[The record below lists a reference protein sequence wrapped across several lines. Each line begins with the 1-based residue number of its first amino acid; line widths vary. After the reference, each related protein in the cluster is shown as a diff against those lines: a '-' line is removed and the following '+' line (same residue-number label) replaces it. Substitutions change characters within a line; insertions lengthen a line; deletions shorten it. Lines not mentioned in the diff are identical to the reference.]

1 MRIRPFHPG
10 EERALHTVFLSAV
23 HGLAYR
29 DYTAQQIEAWAPL
42 RTDPDAWAERIR
54 RIRPFVVEQEGD
66 VVAYADVQADGYI
79 DHFFV
84 SARHARK
91 GIGSMLMTHLHA
103 IAGAHSI
110 TELASDVSRTAQPF
124 FEKFGFSV
132 KEQRSAVVRG
142 VVVPNAHMRKVLI
155 ESLS

>member
-1 MRIRPFHPG
+1 MHIRPFQPG
-10 EERALHTVFLSAV
+10 QERALHAVFLSAV
-23 HGLAYR
+23 RGLARR
-29 DYTAQQIEAWAPL
+29 DYTREQIEAWAPL
-42 RTDPDAWAERIR
+42 TTDADAWAERIR
-54 RIRPFVVEQEGD
+54 TIRPFVVEQEGN
-66 VVAYADVQADGYI
+66 VVAYADVQTDGYI

-91 GIGSMLMTHLHA
+91 GIGSMLMAHLHA

-110 TELASDVSRTAQPF
+110 RELSGDVSRTAQPF

-132 KEQRSAVVRG
+132 KEQRSPVVRG

-155 ESLS
+155 EG